1 MPLLEHATLTAS
13 LLSSPA
19 PASATDYALPLC
31 SPNPF
36 VQQTLV
42 KLVSLGCPP
51 LPIAPR
57 QEPNGSAPTVAVP
70 SPTWVSGK
78 NPSFL
83 GRDGRPSLVQHGDFQ
98 ARLPT
103 WEQLQL
109 FFSHADMGI
118 ATMGG
123 HQGIVWL
130 DFDAKCYP
138 TQTAC
143 DADLEQVLERV
154 LAHTG
159 LTLSALW
166 VEQTGGGGYR
176 LPLRLRRL
184 PTGTRFATTPN
195 GLPVGEVLGQGQ
207 CAVLAPTR
215 HPNGNNYRV
224 LQAGLPAPVESLA
237 AVGLYPVTPALV
249 ARSRP
254 APHRAPPF
262 QSRSGSR
269 RGPDMR
275 QLAPFLDGYH
285 ERGEWG
291 YTRCPGT
298 VAHPS
303 PESCSSLS
311 VHLGTGAFHL
321 FCGCDTSAVYR
332 KALALAQQRG
342 FSVL

>member
-1 MPLLEHATLTAS
+1 MPPLEHATLTAAS
-13 LLSSPA
+13 LSSPL
-19 PASATDYALPLC
+19 PVTVPDQPIPLC
-31 SPNPF
+31 SPNPL

-51 LPIAPR
+51 LPIAPL
-57 QEPNGSAPTVAVP
+57 QVSDGTGSFP
-70 SPTWVSGK
+70 WVSGK

-83 GRDGRPSLVQHGDFQ
+83 RRDGKPYLVRHSDFQ

-109 FFSHADMGI
+109 FFAHPAVGI
-118 ATMGG
+118 ATLGG

-138 TQTAC
+138 SQTDC
-143 DADLEQVLERV
+143 DTDFEQVLERV
-154 LAHTG
+154 LAQTG
-159 LTLSALW
+159 LPLSALW

-184 PTGTRFATTPN
+184 PRGTQFATTPD
-195 GLPVGEVLGQGQ
+195 GPSVGEVLGQGQ

-215 HPNGNNYRV
+215 HPNGNHYRV
-224 LQAGLPAPVESLA
+224 LQAGLPAAVESLA
-237 AVGLYPVTPALV
+237 AVGLYPVAPPRV
-249 ARSRP
+249 ARSHP
-254 APHRAPPF
+254 TACRAQPF

-269 RGPDMR
+269 CEPDMR

-291 YTRCPGT
+291 YARCPGT
-298 VAHPS
+298 AAHPS

-321 FCGCDTSAVYR
+321 FCSCDRGVVY
-332 KALALAQQRG
+332 LQVLDLAQQRG
-342 FSVL
+342 FGVP